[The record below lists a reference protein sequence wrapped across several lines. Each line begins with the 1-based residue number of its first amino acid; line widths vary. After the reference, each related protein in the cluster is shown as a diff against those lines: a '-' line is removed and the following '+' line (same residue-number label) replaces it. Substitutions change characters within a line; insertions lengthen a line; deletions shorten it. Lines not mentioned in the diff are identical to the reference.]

1 MIGLQECGPAPP
13 RAPVSGSRARE
24 RAAQAVDYYNTH
36 VHRAWANAGLSR
48 SSFNDRHHQTTSSSR
63 RVHQIAPEH
72 LYRSNSSLE
81 LLDHNGRSSKPSTPT
96 TLKREYG
103 SHGSIDVIDRQP
115 NNVAPNTSE
124 SFFAMLQDYQPAVL
138 GAIATDQRSP
148 GPAEY
153 LRGKVDVVD
162 GADEGVPQSP
172 KSRVK
177 LSRLWGG
184 QVNVKNQR
192 QAMDDSMVNTSS
204 GSSSSVV
211 GSAEAEEIA
220 RRRAF
225 AHYDCQSMTT
235 NLNYAARL
243 VLFNFFQILSNCVI

>member
-13 RAPVSGSRARE
+13 RAPVTGSRARE

-48 SSFNDRHHQTTSSSR
+48 SSFNDRHHNHHQASAR
-63 RVHQIAPEH
+63 RPQHLAPEQ

-81 LLDHNGRSSKPSTPT
+81 LLDHNGRPSNPSTP

-103 SHGSIDVIDRQP
+103 SHGSIDVIDRPP
-115 NNVAPNTSE
+115 NAAATTGD

-138 GAIATDQRSP
+138 GALAADQRSP

-153 LRGKVDVVD
+153 LRGKVDVGD
-162 GADEGVPQSP
+162 GADDGAPQSP
-172 KSRVK
+172 KARVK

-184 QVNVKNQR
+184 QVNVKSQR

-204 GSSSSVV
+204 SSSNSVV

-225 AHYDCQSMTT
+225 SHYDCQSMTT
-235 NLNYAARL
+235 NLNYTARW
-243 VLFNFFQILSNCVI
+243 VGVGVATPFWGG